1 MSLDRSMTLDQLRV
15 FVCVAE
21 HEHMTRAAERLNTT
35 QSSVSAS
42 IASIEKQYG
51 VDLFH
56 RTGRRIELT
65 TAGTAFVVEAHR
77 ILDAVAS
84 AERLLDEHSKLH
96 RGVLTIAASQT
107 IASYWLPPR
116 IARFRQDFRG
126 IDVQVKANNTKGVA
140 QAVSEGVFELGF
152 VEGMVSQNAL
162 QQRAVG
168 RDNLIIVAPVGHP
181 WARRQSIA
189 PHELVR
195 AKWVLRER
203 GSGTRSEFE
212 AYLRAADVAAD
223 TLDVVIELPTN
234 ESVLSA
240 VEAGAG
246 IAVVSQLAA
255 RSGLESKRYEQLP
268 CQLPSRR
275 FSMLRR
281 GDRALGPPAHAFVEM
296 INSGETY
303 MKGET

>member
-1 MSLDRSMTLDQLRV
+1 MGHGRSMTLDQLRV

-42 IASIEKQYG
+42 VASIEKQYG

-65 TAGTAFVVEAHR
+65 TAGRALVVEAKR
-77 ILDAVAS
+77 ILEAVAA
-84 AERLLDEHSKLH
+84 AEQLLDEHSKLH

-107 IASYWLPPR
+107 IASYWLPSR
-116 IARFRQDFRG
+116 IARFRQGFRG
-126 IDVQVKANNTKGVA
+126 IDVQVKANNTRGVA

-152 VEGMVSQNAL
+152 VEGMVSQNSL

-168 RDNLIIVAPVGHP
+168 RDNLIIVAPTGHP

-212 AYLRAADVAAD
+212 AFLTAADVAAD
-223 TLDVVIELPTN
+223 ALDVVIELPTN

-255 RSGLESKRYEQLP
+255 RSGLESKRYELLP

-281 GDRALGPPAHAFVEM
+281 GDRPLGLPAQAFVEM
-296 INSGETY
+296 INDGETY
-303 MKGET
+303 TKG